1 MASSTP
7 FPILTADNITRIVNK
22 PVNAGLA
29 AATSA
34 VLIRAPPNFFNLKTF
49 SGASKDRID
58 YNLSLTYAMEM
69 PPFAQGTDKLKTTA
83 DNAVHSIQI
92 RTSINTAISG
102 DTAACFNYCDDLVEK
117 GFEMVS
123 ILRSAYIPT
132 GDEAVFTNFNQLF
145 GLDMQHGKEL
155 ATSMSRI
162 YHIHNLLLAGG
173 IKLPSI
179 LLSMF
184 TIKDM
189 GNRYA
194 PVKK

>member
-1 MASSTP
+1 
-7 FPILTADNITRIVNK
+7 
-22 PVNAGLA
+22 
-29 AATSA
+29 
-34 VLIRAPPNFFNLKTF
+34 
-49 SGASKDRID
+49 
-58 YNLSLTYAMEM
+58 
-69 PPFAQGTDKLKTTA
+69 
-83 DNAVHSIQI
+83 
-92 RTSINTAISG
+92 
-102 DTAACFNYCDDLVEK
+102 
-117 GFEMVS
+117 MVS